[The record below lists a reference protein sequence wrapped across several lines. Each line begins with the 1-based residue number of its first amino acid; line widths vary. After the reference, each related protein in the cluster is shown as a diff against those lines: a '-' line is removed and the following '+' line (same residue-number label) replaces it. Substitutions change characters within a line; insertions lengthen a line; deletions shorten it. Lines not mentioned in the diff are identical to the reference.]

1 MTTTDAIAQHDAENK
16 ALAQAGFV
24 RTGGAGWQWS
34 KGRASIWF
42 DSSAHSLRPWRYFPG
57 GTGVDR
63 RFKTLASL
71 LRAAALADL
80 KCEVADLKCEVCGG
94 NHPEEA
100 HTPSNV

>member
-1 MTTTDAIAQHDAENK
+1 MTTTDEYDAEDK
-16 ALAQAGFV
+16 ALAGAGFV
-24 RTGGAGWQWS
+24 RAGGGGWQWN
-34 KGRASIWF
+34 KGCASIWF
-42 DSSAHSLRPWRYFPG
+42 DSSPHSARPWRYFPG
-57 GTGVDR
+57 GTSVDR

-80 KCEVADLKCEVCGG
+80 KCEVCGG